1 MPDVFVG
8 SVAVGVVPDARG
20 WSQKLQSQLVPSAAA
35 IGDEYGKTM
44 GRKIADNMGSAGD
57 KSADAFGSAFRKR
70 LEAALKAL
78 PQAKLDADSTE
89 ADRKVAALRT
99 RMEELLGKEIG
110 IDLSSKEAMAEL
122 VKIDTGLEEVSRKAK
137 DIRVTF
143 DTKEARAQ
151 LALLRQDTGTAGGK
165 SGGGILSS
173 ISAQAAGGERSR
185 SGSIGRWRRSGC
197 RVRRWRAP
205 L

>member
-20 WSQKLQSQLVPSAAA
+20 WSLKPSSKLGYEPRPLSGMNTGKQWGGRLPTIWGVPVT
-35 IGDEYGKTM
+35 E
-44 GRKIADNMGSAGD
+44 SAGRL
-57 KSADAFGSAFRKR
+57 APLLRKR

-122 VKIDTGLEEVSRKAK
+122 V
-137 DIRVTF
+137 
-143 DTKEARAQ
+143 
-151 LALLRQDTGTAGGK
+151 
-165 SGGGILSS
+165 
-173 ISAQAAGGERSR
+173 
-185 SGSIGRWRRSGC
+185 
-197 RVRRWRAP
+197 
-205 L
+205 